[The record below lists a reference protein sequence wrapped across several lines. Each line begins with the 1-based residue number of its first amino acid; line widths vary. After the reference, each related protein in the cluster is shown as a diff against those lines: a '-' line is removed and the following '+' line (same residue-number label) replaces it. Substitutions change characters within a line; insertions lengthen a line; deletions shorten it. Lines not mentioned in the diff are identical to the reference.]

1 MTVRLKLV
9 SIIFASVILMAP
21 GAFARALPAQHVAA
35 HSGMGWYLVAFELGP
50 WEQYLIHELT
60 PQLERL
66 ELGPVPRVSWLHLK
80 EELIL
85 PDFAASLLATGRA
98 PLTFSLSQRH
108 ISMPVGDQSNG
119 MGVGDGLAFRQ
130 SLLMPGVTHQVSDR
144 NALTVSAVL
153 ASQQFGTSG
162 MNLREAEH
170 VAEAERSLLYQA
182 YTRPEVAHGAGLR
195 FALSSELMENLRLEA
210 AYQSRIEMAE
220 FSSLRGVHGS
230 RAELDIPSRIQ
241 LGLEFFTTR
250 RSSLNIGV
258 SQIFYSEV
266 GAFPSRAM
274 PARFTALLGDS
285 TSPEFD
291 WADLVVYNL
300 GWQWRT
306 DNDMAFYVDYRT
318 RSQPRPTSSAL
329 ASALGP
335 ELAQNA
341 FLAGFSKGIGERAR
355 LHLDAAYAPPEFA
368 FGGNVLGIVSDRLD
382 QSLEVQAM
390 VRFDF

>member
-1 MTVRLKLV
+1 MTIRLKLAAIAFV
-9 SIIFASVILMAP
+9 SALALAP
-21 GAFARALPAQHVAA
+21 HSWARSLPGVHLAA
-35 HSGMGWYLVAFELGP
+35 HSGLSWYLVAFELGP

-60 PQLERL
+60 PQLEML
-66 ELGPVPRVSWLHLK
+66 DLDPAPRVSWLQL
-80 EELIL
+80 EEGLIL
-85 PDFAASLLATGRA
+85 PDFAASLLAKGRT
-98 PLTFSLSQRH
+98 PLVFSLRQRH
-108 ISMPVGDQSNG
+108 VSLPVNEQGNALSS
-119 MGVGDGLAFRQ
+119 DGLSFRQ

-153 ASQQFGTSG
+153 ASQQFGASG
-162 MNLREAEH
+162 MNLREADH
-170 VAEAERSLLYQA
+170 LDDTERSLLHQA
-182 YTRPEVAHGAGLR
+182 HMRPEVAHGAGLR
-195 FALSSELMENLRLEA
+195 FALRSELMDSLRLEA
-210 AYQSRIEMAE
+210 SYQSRIEMAE
-220 FSSLRGVHGS
+220 FASLRGVHGS

-241 LGLEFFTTR
+241 LGLEFSTTA
-250 RSSLNIGV
+250 RSSLNLGV

-285 TSPEFD
+285 TSPDFD
-291 WADLVVYNL
+291 WADLVVYNI
-300 GWQWRT
+300 GWQWRV

-318 RSQPRPTSSAL
+318 RSQPRPTAPAL
-329 ASALGP
+329 AEALAP

-341 FLAGFSKGIGERAR
+341 FLAGFSKGLGPRTR

-382 QSLEVQAM
+382 QALEVQAM

>member
-1 MTVRLKLV
+1 MTIRLKLAAIV
-9 SIIFASVILMAP
+9 FISALVLAP
-21 GAFARALPAQHVAA
+21 GSWARSLPGVQLSA
-35 HSGMGWYLVAFELGP
+35 HSGMTWYLLAFELGP

-60 PQLERL
+60 PQLEML
-66 ELGPVPRVSWLHLK
+66 DLDPAPRVSWLDL
-80 EELIL
+80 EEGLLL
-85 PDFAASLLATGRA
+85 PDFALSLLATRRA
-98 PLTFSLSQRH
+98 PLVFSLRQRH
-108 ISMPVGDQSNG
+108 VSLPLQESGLGSGN
-119 MGVGDGLAFRQ
+119 DGLAFRQ
-130 SLLMPGVTHQVSDR
+130 SMLMPGVTHQVSDR

-153 ASQQFGTSG
+153 ASQQFGASG
-162 MNLREAEH
+162 MNLREADYYTDT
-170 VAEAERSLLYQA
+170 ERALLSQA
-182 YTRPEVAHGAGLR
+182 HMRPEVAQGAGLR
-195 FALSSELMENLRLEA
+195 FALSSELMDNLRLEA

-220 FSSLRGVHGS
+220 FASLRGVHGS

-241 LGLEFFTTR
+241 LGLEFATTT
-250 RSSLNIGV
+250 RSSLNLGV

-285 TSPEFD
+285 TSPDFD
-291 WADLVVYNL
+291 WADLVVYNI

-318 RSQPRPTSSAL
+318 RSQPRPTSPAL
-329 ASALGP
+329 AQALAP

-341 FLAGFSKGIGERAR
+341 FLAGFSKGLGQRAR

-368 FGGNVLGIVSDRLD
+368 FGGNVLGIVSDKLD